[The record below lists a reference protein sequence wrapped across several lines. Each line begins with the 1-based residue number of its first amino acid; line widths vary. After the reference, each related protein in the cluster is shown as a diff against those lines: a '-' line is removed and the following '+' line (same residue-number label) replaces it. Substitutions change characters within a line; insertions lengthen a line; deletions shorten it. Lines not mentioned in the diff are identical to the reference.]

1 MGSFSRILGFQID
14 AYKQPFRIR
23 HVADEPP
30 QGQGEFLDER
40 WGGDNLLPL
49 GQLGLLVD
57 VDHLEFV
64 AACQVFATE
73 FLDIGD
79 CLG

>member
-1 MGSFSRILGFQID
+1 MSVG
-14 AYKQPFRIR
+14 
-23 HVADEPP
+23 VAIICSPA
-30 QGQGEFLDER
+30 
-40 WGGDNLLPL
+40 

-64 AACQVFATE
+64 AAFQVFFTE

-79 CLG
+79 GPG